1 MTRLSFDEAAEF
13 VEIMMDCSVDLLQ
26 SGLIEAYVLDR
37 SVAEVQLA
45 LDAFVHGLGIELD
58 PGSVEITPDH
68 LDDGDI
74 AVARVVI
81 KTRIN
86 GDFGRTA

>member
-13 VEIMMDCSVDLLQ
+13 IELVMDCTMDLQ
-26 SGLIEAYVLDR
+26 QTGLIEAYIIDR
-37 SVAEVQLA
+37 SVDEVQLA
-45 LDAFVHGLGIELD
+45 LDAFVHGLGISLE

-74 AVARVVI
+74 PVARIII
-81 KTRIN
+81 KTAVN
-86 GDFGRTA
+86 